1 MIILDIITPKMDGIE
16 VLSHLRRDGKRIP
29 VLLLTSKSEIEDRI
43 RGLDLGADDY
53 LTKPFDIGE
62 LLARIRAMLRRR

>member
-1 MIILDIITPKMDGIE
+1 MDGID